1 MRSRKAL
8 ALWALAIG
16 YAATIFLLSAFPVP
30 APAEAAVR
38 VGDKALH
45 LLEYA
50 GFALL
55 LSLALATAP
64 PPAVRLRAPWIALAG
79 AILYAASDEFHQG
92 LVPGRDASLLDFA
105 ADVAGA
111 AVGTAVHAV
120 WTWRARQAAVSGTS
134 PR

>member
-64 PPAVRLRAPWIALAG
+64 PPAVRPRAPWIALAG
-79 AILYAASDEFHQG
+79 AILYAASDEFAA
-92 LVPGRDASLLDFA
+92 GRRFGHLPAI
-105 ADVAGA
+105 
-111 AVGTAVHAV
+111 
-120 WTWRARQAAVSGTS
+120 AR
-134 PR
+134 